1 LLPQHTNIVILESIS
16 HVYQPMYLI
25 TIKCFSAFIPQGVPA
40 EKVKQDRDRRMR
52 TLTHSR
58 DYSPQLVHKM
68 VKKKGY
74 RSPHVSPSK
83 VGDRTKKNPNIRIGE
98 IIMGRKAL
106 KLSPVYPTIH

>member
-1 LLPQHTNIVILESIS
+1 
-16 HVYQPMYLI
+16 
-25 TIKCFSAFIPQGVPA
+25 
-40 EKVKQDRDRRMR
+40 
-52 TLTHSR
+52 
-58 DYSPQLVHKM
+58 M